1 MIHLLPNTGNQFA
14 YLAPFQARKF
24 LPSFTHYLM
33 TITNQATAEVVA
45 CVLNVTVDNERYTKV
60 GISTAEAD
68 PEGGGVL
75 LPNSGL
81 YTYKVYGQNSED
93 NTDPEDSSVVGVCEI
108 GTVKLSDEAAWT
120 IPTVTIPDNVIY
132 YE

>member
-1 MIHLLPNTGNQFA
+1 
-14 YLAPFQARKF
+14 
-24 LPSFTHYLM
+24 M

-45 CVLNVTVDNERYTKV
+45 CVLNVSVDNERYTKV

-108 GTVKLSDEAAWT
+108 GTVKLSDSPAWT
-120 IPTVTIPDNVIY
+120 IPNVTIPDNVIY